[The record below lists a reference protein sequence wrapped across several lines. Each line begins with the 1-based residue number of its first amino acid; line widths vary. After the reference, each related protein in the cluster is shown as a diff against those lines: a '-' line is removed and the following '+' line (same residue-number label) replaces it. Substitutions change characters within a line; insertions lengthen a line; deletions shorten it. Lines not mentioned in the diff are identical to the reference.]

1 MRLKKNETIQT
12 MFNLASGI
20 LAMLVNLC
28 ITFFL
33 SGFIVENLGE
43 EANGFT
49 QLANNFV
56 TYASLL
62 TVAFNSMAGRF
73 MSIYYHQGK
82 HGQVKSYYS
91 TVLICNF
98 VLVAVLAPIAFYVI
112 QNLDSLLVIENADV
126 TDVKILFTCVFFNLF
141 VNLFVSAASLSMFVT
156 NTLYYQNLLNLMR
169 YVLNGALLLIAFSF
183 LPARIYYVSL
193 AAFLLTAASVPVING
208 IKRHVM
214 PKLKFSHRDF
224 QPQAVKEMFSSGI
237 WNTVN
242 QCGNM
247 LMTGLDLLLC
257 NLFIS
262 PSAMG
267 LLSVAKTVPNA
278 IFNMAGILN
287 TNFAPS
293 VTINWARG
301 DQTQLLKELRASM
314 KVSSV
319 MLSISIIT
327 FLSFGV
333 EFYMLWMPSLDAK
346 TLTMLSFLTCMAF
359 IPWAGPQALYNVFTA
374 ANRLKVNSIAFT
386 ATGVLNIFVVY
397 AALKFTDL
405 GVVAIAG
412 TSSALTIIRNLAVT
426 APYIAKLLGLKWY
439 EFYKDV
445 WISMGCCLINFA
457 AAALVKQ
464 IYVPKNYIGLFMA
477 VAMTCLI
484 SILADFY
491 FILNKEEQNVIIRK
505 IRRMLHRE

>member
-1 MRLKKNETIQT
+1 
-12 MFNLASGI
+12 
-20 LAMLVNLC
+20 
-28 ITFFL
+28 
-33 SGFIVENLGE
+33 
-43 EANGFT
+43 
-49 QLANNFV
+49 
-56 TYASLL
+56 
-62 TVAFNSMAGRF
+62 
-73 MSIYYHQGK
+73 
-82 HGQVKSYYS
+82 
-91 TVLICNF
+91 
-98 VLVAVLAPIAFYVI
+98 
-112 QNLDSLLVIENADV
+112 
-126 TDVKILFTCVFFNLF
+126 
-141 VNLFVSAASLSMFVT
+141 MFVT

-224 QPQAVKEMFSSGI
+224 QPQAVKEMFSSCI

-491 FILNKEEQNVIIRK
+491 FILNKEEQNTIIRK